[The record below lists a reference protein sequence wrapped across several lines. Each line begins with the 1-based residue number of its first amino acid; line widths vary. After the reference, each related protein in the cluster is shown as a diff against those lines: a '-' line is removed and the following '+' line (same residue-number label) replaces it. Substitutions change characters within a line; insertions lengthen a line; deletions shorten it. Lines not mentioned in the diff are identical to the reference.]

1 MAMSSYPVEDF
12 RSLRVAVL
20 AGGDSSERQISIVSG
35 WQVVSALEAAG
46 HEPTWIDPAEC
57 DLAQNGPPFRGD
69 SVAERRSTMWDQ
81 FDACFIALHGGAGED
96 GRIQQQLERIGVPY
110 TGSGPTASRLA
121 MSKSASKE
129 RFLPA
134 GVPTPEYAL
143 VHVSDDRRDR
153 AQRVARL
160 GYPVVVKPD
169 SQGSSLG
176 VGIADGPRQLDE
188 CLAASFAFDPY
199 AVVERLVRGREL
211 TVSLLDRRPLPLL
224 EIIAAD
230 PVFSF
235 DAKYSSPETQYRFDS
250 GLPPAVEAHLSHT
263 AVEAADALGTRGLVR
278 VDLMLDEQQR
288 PWVLEVNTIPGLTA
302 RSLAP
307 QAAARAGI
315 TMPALCTWMVHD
327 CMTRETVA

>member
-1 MAMSSYPVEDF
+1 MSSYPVEDF

-57 DLAQNGPPFRGD
+57 DLAQSSPPLRGG
-69 SVAERRSTMWDQ
+69 SVAERRSTMWGQ

-96 GRIQQQLERIGVPY
+96 GRIQQRLERIGVPY

-129 RFLPA
+129 RFLQA

-143 VHVSDDRRDR
+143 VHVSDDRRDP

-169 SQGSSLG
+169 SQGSSIG

-199 AVVERLVRGREL
+199 AVVERLVRGA
-211 TVSLLDRRPLPLL
+211 SLPCRCSIGGRCR
-224 EIIAAD
+224 
-230 PVFSF
+230 SWR
-235 DAKYSSPETQYRFDS
+235 S
-250 GLPPAVEAHLSHT
+250 LPPIRFSVSTQSIRALKLNIASTRDCRLPSRRSYRTRRLKRRTPWAV
-263 AVEAADALGTRGLVR
+263 AVWCAS
-278 VDLMLDEQQR
+278 
-288 PWVLEVNTIPGLTA
+288 I
-302 RSLAP
+302 
-307 QAAARAGI
+307 
-315 TMPALCTWMVHD
+315 
-327 CMTRETVA
+327 